1 MKKIITL
8 LVIVVS
14 INSNLLQAQKIACGN
29 EHSLVVCKDSTVWA
43 WGSNEYGQLGNG
55 TLDSSAV
62 PVQVQGLSGVVAVF
76 AGGFSSFA
84 LKANGELWGWGSN
97 NYYELFMGR
106 FHPVYKTQPVI
117 ISINNTKF
125 IVTQSDIAGINSSGF
140 SYAITEDSS
149 LWAAGYNS
157 GSLFG
162 NNSLVIKDTSEK
174 DTLFSDYLSI
184 GGGKETKLAL
194 RGDGTVWV
202 WGDNSVGSLGL
213 GAMAGNSNFARKIP
227 NFDNVVYLS
236 SGGNSTSSI
245 AIKSGGTLWAWG
257 SNVGG
262 QIGDSTQNSIFEPK
276 QIFGVNKPLK
286 AIISNRATSYAI
298 DKDSAIWAWGSNFYG
313 QLGLGITDARLTY
326 PHKIN
331 HSKKFV
337 DIVAHGPHTLALAS
351 DGSLWAWGINS
362 SGQLGI
368 GTLTN
373 ANTPQL
379 VAGLCEIA
387 VSVPPLYASPN
398 HYRIYPN
405 PSSDLVQV
413 EFLEQSPSKVQ
424 ILDLHGKVLLEESIQ
439 PNQARI
445 QLSTHSLASG
455 IYFIRTISPIG
466 NTVHKLEVRR

>member
-8 LVIVVS
+8 LVIVVYFS
-14 INSNLLQAQKIACGN
+14 SFKLQAQKIACGN
-29 EHSLVVCKDSTVWA
+29 AHSLVVCKDSTVWA

-55 TLDSSAV
+55 TLESSTV

-76 AGGFSSFA
+76 AGGVSSFA
-84 LKANGELWGWGSN
+84 IKANGELWGWGSN
-97 NYYELFMGR
+97 DYYELFMGP
-106 FHPVYKTQPVI
+106 FQPFYYTTP
-117 ISINNTKF
+117 TK
-125 IVTQSDIAGINSSGF
+125 IPIENVTSVTTHFVSAGMGSNSF
-140 SYAITEDSS
+140 SYAITADSS
-149 LWAAGYNS
+149 LWGTGRTQS
-157 GSLFG
+157 SLFG
-162 NNSLVIKDTSEK
+162 VNDSGFSIFPKK
-174 DTLFSDYLSI
+174 DTLFSDYVSI
-184 GGGKETKLAL
+184 GGGPDSKLAL
-194 RGDGTVWV
+194 RGDGTVWA
-202 WGDNSVGSLGL
+202 WGDNTEGSLGL
-213 GAMAGNSNFARKIP
+213 GAQAGSSNFARKIL
-227 NFDNVVYLS
+227 NFDNVISLNT
-236 SGGNSTSSI
+236 GGNSTTSL
-245 AIKSGGTLWAWG
+245 AIKSDGTLWAWG
-257 SNVGG
+257 YNNVG
-262 QIGDSTQNSIFEPK
+262 QVGDSSQNSINEPK
-276 QIFGVNKPLK
+276 QIYGVNNPKK
-286 AIISNRATSYAI
+286 AITFSNSSYAI
-298 DKDSAIWAWGSNFYG
+298 DNDSAIWAWGGNSNG
-313 QLGLGITDARLTY
+313 KLGLGIPDARITY

-405 PSSDLVQV
+405 PSSDIVQV

-439 PNQARI
+439 PNQPRI
-445 QLSTHSLASG
+445 QFSTQNLASG

-466 NTVHKLEVRR
+466 NTVHKLDVRR